1 MHLLKSKLMAAI
13 ALTTPFAGMAHPG
26 HGETEGFTIIHYF
39 MEPVHAMLT
48 AMVLAGVIFAAYK
61 LSAKRSSNKRA

>member
-13 ALTTPFAGMAHPG
+13 ALTIPFSVMAHPG

-39 MEPVHAMLT
+39 AEPVHATLT
-48 AMVLAGVIFAAYK
+48 AVLLAGVIFSAYK
-61 LSAKRSSNKRA
+61 LSAKRSSNKKA